1 MSVFDSI
8 FGGKIQERNV
18 DENIASLFSK
28 PAGPLEKLQ
37 QNKDRQTEKKEGEG
51 TGKTRQQEENSAND
65 KEESSSDE
73 LVEEKKKEDKKEEKK
88 SPSKKRKREENNDDE
103 QLEQKYFERR
113 MGYGPEDNK
122 GDTEKQDTKS
132 QLSNKSEERNKR
144 QKGNEGATVTN
155 VKEEELEQAERTVFV
170 GNVPLKLI
178 DSKPLYKAF
187 KKQFSQFG
195 KVKSIRFR
203 SIAFAAPLPR
213 KVALARKSFHHSR
226 DSLNAYVVFA
236 EKGPSL
242 KCVPAL
248 NASVFD
254 DHHLRVDHLA
264 HPSPKDYNRTIF
276 IGNLDFEE
284 KEETL
289 WKYFSHHTDND
300 VEAVRIVRD
309 SKTNLGKGFALVQ
322 FRDSLSVNKC
332 LLLNNKP
339 FVENGR
345 AVRISKASKRSKPSL
360 LSPNHVANKKPQKGQ
375 TLLYDS
381 QKTKLGKAKAILG
394 KADRATAGHS
404 VEGKR
409 AVKGAK
415 IPGIKGL
422 KSSRK

>member
-1 MSVFDSI
+1 MSIFDSI
-8 FGGKIQERNV
+8 FGSQDQGNNV
-18 DENIASLFSK
+18 DKNIVSLFSR
-28 PAGPLEKLQ
+28 PAGPLEKPQ
-37 QNKDRQTEKKEGEG
+37 QNEVGDTEKKEGEDSDEIG
-51 TGKTRQQEENSAND
+51 QQEEDGGND
-65 KEESSSDE
+65 REESSSEE
-73 LVEEKKKEDKKEEKK
+73 LKGEEEREEIKAL
-88 SPSKKRKREENNDDE
+88 PKKRKREENNEDE
-103 QLEQKYFERR
+103 QLEQNYFKKR
-113 MGYGPEDNK
+113 MGYASEDNK
-122 GDTEKQDTKS
+122 GDAEKPGTKS
-132 QLSNKSEERNKR
+132 KLIGKNGGKNEPKGENK
-144 QKGNEGATVTN
+144 GATVTN
-155 VKEEELEQAERTVFV
+155 VKENELEQAERTVFV
-170 GNVPLKLI
+170 GNVPLKVI
-178 DSKPLYKAF
+178 DSKSSYKAF
-187 KKQFSQFG
+187 KKLFSQFG

-226 DSLNAYVVFA
+226 DSLNAYVVFT

-242 KCVPAL
+242 KCVPVL

-264 HPSPKDYNRTIF
+264 HPAPKDYNRTIF

-360 LSPNHVANKKPQKGQ
+360 LSPNHVTNKKPQKGQ
-375 TLLYDS
+375 PLLYDS

-394 KADRATAGHS
+394 KADRATAGRP

-422 KSSRK
+422 KSSRKK